1 MQKTHSKNIL
11 WRSIIIAIVVYIF
24 LEFSGLVLIE
34 LDQLA
39 HSFNLFA
46 LTEGVFGPALAIV
59 AAILAV
65 ANKHL
70 SLATI
75 CAISSLFIFVTPMLA
90 FMFGFAK

>member
-1 MQKTHSKNIL
+1 MQKTHSKNIPL
-11 WRSIIIAIVVYIF
+11 RLFIIAIVVFIL

-46 LTEGVFGPALAIV
+46 LIEGVFGPALAMV
-59 AAILAV
+59 AAVLAV
-65 ANKHL
+65 ANRHL
-70 SLATI
+70 SLAII
-75 CAISSLFIFVTPMLA
+75 CAIISLFIFATPVLA